1 MGKSKTDD
9 RRHTPTKKNTYFEK
23 YDLYSD
29 ANPKDTIPIRYDTLD
44 HLKETIRKLE
54 RLYKTNKYPHK
65 RIVQVANV
73 LHQRLRVIYDNYG
86 KGKNRKNL
94 ADKYFTF
101 LTKQRTPLQNETDRK
116 KLKFI

>member
-1 MGKSKTDD
+1 MGKTKNN
-9 RRHTPTKKNTYFEK
+9 HTLTKKNTYFEK

-29 ANPKDTIPIRYDTLD
+29 ANPKDTIRIRYDTL
-44 HLKETIRKLE
+44 KNVEKTISKLE

-73 LHQRLRVIYDNYG
+73 LQQRLRVIYNNYG
-86 KGKNRKNL
+86 KGKNRKNM

-101 LTKQRTPLQNETDRK
+101 LTKKRTPLKNETDRK
-116 KLKFI
+116 KLKFVL